1 MFRLL
6 FIIFIFSFQL
16 VQAVDVKEDVEQTQ
30 EEITLENVE
39 ENFVN
44 NKAYATVQIL
54 NKITAKTSY
63 LDIKVGSEKNLG
75 LIKIA
80 VNSCWQAS
88 PYELSENKILLN
100 ISERKFNSEEYKKVF
115 SGWMFSSSPSISTM
129 EHPVYDVVAINCY
142 D

>member
-6 FIIFIFSFQL
+6 FVIFLLSFQL
-16 VQAVDVKEDVEQTQ
+16 VQAVDIEEDTEQAQ
-30 EEITLENVE
+30 EEVISENIE
-39 ENFVN
+39 ENFVH
-44 NKAYATVQIL
+44 NKSHATVQIL

-63 LDIKVGSEKNLG
+63 LDIEVGSEKKWG
-75 LIKIA
+75 LIKID
-80 VNSCWQAS
+80 VSSCWQAS
-88 PYELSENKILLN
+88 PYELSENKILLD
-100 ISERKFNSEEYKKVF
+100 ISERKFNSDEYKKIF